1 MKMKKYLTLT
11 ALFCALAT
19 LPFGA
24 HAEKADKK
32 KPTHIEADQM
42 NSDDVNQVTVFT
54 GNVVIKKG
62 SILAK
67 AGQAKMV
74 VDPEGYRYTTLYA
87 APGQLASIRQ
97 KLDSGPNHWMEG
109 YGKRIEYNDKDEV
122 AQFFTEARG
131 KKLEGSKVIEDI
143 QGEYLS
149 YDTKTEF
156 YSAYNTNEGFSRAG
170 AGRVTAVI
178 QPKKTTNN
186 AGAKK

>member
-1 MKMKKYLTLT
+1 MKKNLIKIAAFCLCA
-11 ALFCALAT
+11 ALSS
-19 LPFGA
+19 GA
-24 HAEKADKK
+24 SAEKADSK

-62 SILAK
+62 TILAK
-67 AGQAKMV
+67 AGQAKIV

-97 KLDSGPNHWMEG
+97 KLDSGPNQWMEG

-149 YDTKTEF
+149 YDSKTEF
-156 YSAYNTNEGFSRAG
+156 YSAFNTNEGYSRAG
-170 AGRVTAVI
+170 AGRVRAVI
-178 QPKKTTNN
+178 QPKTTNN
-186 AGAKK
+186 SRTKK

>member
-1 MKMKKYLTLT
+1 MKKHLIKT
-11 ALFCALAT
+11 AAFCLCAALSCSA
-19 LPFGA
+19 F
-24 HAEKADKK
+24 AEKADSK

-62 SILAK
+62 TILAK

-74 VDPEGYRYTTLYA
+74 EDPEGYRYITLYA

-97 KLDSGPNHWMEG
+97 KLDSGPNQWMEG

-131 KKLEGSKVIEDI
+131 KKLEGSKVMEDI
-143 QGEYLS
+143 SGEYLS
-149 YDTKTEF
+149 YDAKTEF
-156 YSAYNTNEGFSRAG
+156 YSAFNTNEGFSRAG

-178 QPKKTTNN
+178 QPKTTTTKNPR
-186 AGAKK
+186 KKK